1 MRTNEQT
8 RSRQG
13 RGTRGDGRT
22 PSALRAAR
30 GEGPGPGGPPRGPAA
45 ARQGNGCTGNP
56 APARSGSEAQHRP
69 PPLLP
74 VHTHTRTLT
83 HSHGGPDPDSG
94 GKTGSPAPDG
104 QAGPSQGRTGAPTSQ
119 APGPVPAEGAGRAGG
134 WGGTGRGSRAPG
146 GLSPPSPRAGRRSHD
161 LETDLELS
169 RRTLGPFSQPGLQW
183 PSCLQC
189 HECIVSFINFKYK
202 QNKNHIF
209 LRQQQ
214 FSR

>member
-1 MRTNEQT
+1 MNKHDPDKAEAHGVTAAPRLHCG
-8 RSRQG
+8 RPGG
-13 RGTRGDGRT
+13 RG
-22 PSALRAAR
+22 RAQAA
-30 GEGPGPGGPPRGPAA
+30 EGPRSCQAGQRPHRQRGPA
-45 ARQGNGCTGNP
+45 P
-56 APARSGSEAQHRP
+56 ASTTAPRA
-69 PPLLP
+69 
-74 VHTHTRTLT
+74 HTHMHTLT

-119 APGPVPAEGAGRAGG
+119 APGPVPTEGAGRAGG
-134 WGGTGRGSRAPG
+134 WGGA
-146 GLSPPSPRAGRRSHD
+146 GLQGAWRPLAPSPRAGRRSHD

>member
-30 GEGPGPGGPPRGPAA
+30 GEGPGPGGRGAPQLPGRATAAPAA
-45 ARQGNGCTGNP
+45 RLSTGLHHCSP
-56 APARSGSEAQHRP
+56 C
-69 PPLLP
+69 
-74 VHTHTRTLT
+74 THTR
-83 HSHGGPDPDSG
+83 GGPDPDSG

-134 WGGTGRGSRAPG
+134 WGGAGRGSRAPA
-146 GLSPPSPRAGRRSHD
+146 GLSPPPQGRGGGATTWRLTSSYQDGPWALSH
-161 LETDLELS
+161 
-169 RRTLGPFSQPGLQW
+169 SQASSGLVVYSVTNALF
-183 PSCLQC
+183 PS
-189 HECIVSFINFKYK
+189 
-202 QNKNHIF
+202 
-209 LRQQQ
+209 
-214 FSR
+214 

>member
-30 GEGPGPGGPPRGPAA
+30 GEGPGPGGRGAPQLPGRATAAAA
-45 ARQGNGCTGNP
+45 ARPSTGLHHCSPCT
-56 APARSGSEAQHRP
+56 
-69 PPLLP
+69 
-74 VHTHTRTLT
+74 HTHTLT
-83 HSHGGPDPDSG
+83 HSHGRPDPDSG

-134 WGGTGRGSRAPG
+134 WGGAGLQGAGRPLA
-146 GLSPPSPRAGRRSHD
+146 PSPRAGRRSHD